1 MRARAAKRPRRERT
15 AGFGGGFL
23 SLLFKITGLALFLAA
38 IGIGLVY
45 VRLQHGDI
53 SLNFAR
59 DLVASAVSNELAGR
73 PVTVEDLALSQ
84 PADGGLSFVMRNV
97 TVRDTDGAPIAA
109 MPQAEVAIS
118 RGALMR
124 GRVAVRRVDL
134 VAPRLQV
141 FYSESGAL
149 SLRFERRADTPPAGS
164 PRDQRRGADA
174 ATVAAAQP
182 SDTAVPATAAGS
194 SGRSAGIQQ
203 ASEPRS
209 LDLLRIL
216 ADVSGRARRR
226 EDTSSYLRFIGLK
239 NAVVVVD
246 NGQRKSVWN
255 VTDGHIDLDHKTN
268 RSRIAGQATIESL
281 TGPWTARFTSDEVAN
296 SDLVEMTLAV
306 DGLNPRGL
314 GRMVPSWSAL
324 EGLDVPVSAE
334 AVLVLPIAGGIN
346 NASVKV
352 EIGRGRAQFGGP
364 QAPFIDFYGGAVEGR
379 FAGET
384 GRLDLAK
391 ADFSWAGGEVALMGA
406 AVRKPMPDRAMTYWP
421 FEVATTSGKLID
433 MQSKA
438 DAKIEQLVMRGTA
451 VPLEERVVLDLLQ
464 LRAAGAEISL
474 KGDVSTAGNVP
485 RVTIDGRIAP
495 MTAQSLHA
503 IWPVSIAPGA
513 RTWMRDHLRKGQ
525 TPGGTFRI
533 VSQGGPTALDPTAP
547 VEMKTSMTLEA
558 TGVELSLV
566 GQLPPLEIP
575 RALVRIEGGAA
586 EITAT
591 DASVLGSENR
601 RVSFKG
607 VRLTAVETAPGDQ
620 PTAEVAFRV
629 QGSLGAVAE
638 LADRDGL
645 ALFRSAGF
653 ALPSLDG
660 KIDGALKLTM
670 PLGDNVQLSEIR
682 NEGKIA
688 VTDVRAKNVFAN
700 LDINGGK
707 FAIDLNDRSI
717 DVKGDLLAKGVP
729 AKINWQYLTNLAAE
743 RQPPLRLTMML
754 DNADRTALGLDV
766 ADVVQGETPV
776 EVTVQREAKGDLATK
791 VRIDLTKAEVMIDSI
806 NWRKAP
812 GRAATFQFDAAKGP
826 GTGAAAR
833 IELQNVKFV
842 GDDAAIEGWMAIGPD
857 NKLREMAFPNFS
869 VNVVTRLD
877 VQGKKRLPENVWEIT
892 ARGKTFDGKDVF
904 RALFDLGQ
912 ASEKFV
918 AKDKPGLD
926 LDAEIETVIG
936 FSDTS
941 LRNVKIKASKRNE
954 KLTALNATGVL
965 EGNKPFVAEL
975 AQTPQGRQLRA
986 QSMDAG
992 QTFKLVGFYPNAVG
1006 GEMKLQVDL
1015 DARCATE
1022 KSGILWTRNFA
1033 VLGDP
1038 IVSEVLQSADN
1049 APSSTQ
1055 GGPKKRV
1062 VRSQF
1067 DFDVM
1072 GVPFAIGPG
1081 NFVMNEAFIRGPLI
1095 GASWRGKVDFR
1106 QRLLQVGGTYVP
1118 AAGLNSALGAILGPL
1133 TGGAQGDGLLGITF
1147 AVQGAIANPQ
1157 VIVNPFSLVAP
1168 GIFREIFQMTP
1179 ESYRLNPCADA
1190 STPAAKAPVN
1200 GAPRVQPTPAQQR
1213 PGGTVPR
1220 RAPTVKDA
1228 QQVAPG
1234 WSADVNSA
1242 GRTN

>member
-1 MRARAAKRPRRERT
+1 MRV
-15 AGFGGGFL
+15 GGGVVSLFLKVTGLAIFL
-23 SLLFKITGLALFLAA
+23 SLVGVGLL
-38 IGIGLVY
+38 Y
-45 VRLQHGDI
+45 VRLQHGEI
-53 SLNFAR
+53 SLSFAS
-59 DLVASAVSNELAGR
+59 DLVASAMSNELAGR

-84 PADGGLSFVMRNV
+84 PEDGGLSLIMRNV

-109 MPQAEVAIS
+109 MPQAAVAIS
-118 RGALMR
+118 RSALFK
-124 GRVAVRRVDL
+124 GRVAVKRVDL

-141 FYSESGAL
+141 FYSETGAL
-149 SLRFERRADTPPAGS
+149 SLKFERRADAAAAGGPTS
-164 PRDQRRGADA
+164 QRDPRRGAGEPA
-174 ATVAAAQP
+174 GASSEPAAA
-182 SDTAVPATAAGS
+182 VAAGS
-194 SGRSAGIQQ
+194 GRGAALQQ

-216 ADVSGRARRR
+216 ADISRRARKGQ
-226 EDTSSYLRFIGLK
+226 DSSSYLRFVGLK

-255 VTDGHIDLDHKTN
+255 VTDGHLDLDHQSN
-268 RSRIAGQATIESL
+268 RSRIVGRATIESL
-281 TGPWTARFTSDEVAN
+281 TGPVSARFSSDEVEN
-296 SDLVEMTLAV
+296 SDLVEMTLAI
-306 DGLNPRGL
+306 DGLNPRGI

-324 EGLDVPVSAE
+324 EGLDVPVKAE
-334 AVLVLPIAGGIN
+334 AVLVLPIAGGIT
-346 NASVKV
+346 NAAVKV
-352 EIGRGRAQFGGP
+352 DIGRGRAQIGGP
-364 QAPFIDFYGGAVEGR
+364 QSPVLDFYSGAIEGR
-379 FAGET
+379 FAGEN
-384 GRLDLAK
+384 GRLDLSK
-391 ADFSWAGGEVALMGA
+391 ADFKWSGGEVALAGA
-406 AVRKPMPDRAMTYWP
+406 AVRKPMPEGSTTYWP
-421 FEVATTSGKLID
+421 FEVKTSSGMLID
-433 MQSKA
+433 TQTKVAS
-438 DAKIEQLVMRGTA
+438 KIEQLAVRGTA
-451 VPLEERVVLDLLQ
+451 VPLDQRLVLDNLQ
-464 LRAAGAEISL
+464 LKAAGADISL
-474 KGDVSTAGNVP
+474 KGDLSSAGGVP
-485 RVTIDGRIAP
+485 RVAIDGKIAP
-495 MTAQSLHA
+495 MTAASLHA
-503 IWPVSIAPGA
+503 IWPESIASAA

-533 VSQGGPTALDPTAP
+533 VSQGGPTSVDPNAP

-558 TGVELSLV
+558 TGLELALI

-586 EITAT
+586 EITAP

-620 PTAEVAFRV
+620 PTAEIAFRV
-629 QGSLGAVAE
+629 QGSLGAMAD
-638 LADRDGL
+638 LADREGL
-645 ALFRSAGF
+645 ALFRSAGV
-653 ALPSLDG
+653 ALPALDG
-660 KIDGALKLTM
+660 KVDGAIKLTM
-670 PLGDNVQLSEIR
+670 PLGDSVQLSEVR
-682 NEGKIA
+682 NEGKI
-688 VTDVRAKNVFAN
+688 VVSDLRAKNLFAN

-707 FAIDLNDRSI
+707 FNIDLNDRAI

-743 RQPPLRLTMML
+743 RQPPMRLTMTL
-754 DNADRTALGLDV
+754 DNADRNALGLDV

-776 EVTVQREAKGDLATK
+776 EVTVQREAKGDLGTK
-791 VRIDLTKAEVMIDSI
+791 VRIDLTKAEVMIEAI

-812 GRAATFQFDAAKGP
+812 GRGATFQFDVAKGP

-833 IELQNVKFV
+833 LELQNVKFV

-877 VQGKKRLPENVWEIT
+877 VQGKKRLPENVWDIT

-912 ASEKFV
+912 GAEKFV
-918 AKDKPGLD
+918 ARDKPGLD

-936 FSDTS
+936 FSDTN

-954 KLTALNATGVL
+954 KLTALNVTGAL
-965 EGNKPFVAEL
+965 EGNKAFAAEL
-975 AQTPQGRQLRA
+975 AMTQQGRQIRA

-1015 DARCATE
+1015 DAKCSTE
-1022 KSGILWTRNFA
+1022 KSGILWSRNFA

-1038 IVSEVLQSADN
+1038 IVSEVLQNADTAPNAGAASSAKR
-1049 APSSTQ
+1049 Q
-1055 GGPKKRV
+1055 RV

-1072 GVPFAIGPG
+1072 GIPFAIGPG
-1081 NFVMNEAFIRGPLI
+1081 NFVMNDAFIRGPLI

-1106 QRLLQVGGTYVP
+1106 SRVLQVGGTYVP
-1118 AAGLNSALGAILGPL
+1118 AAGLNAALGSILGPL
-1133 TGGAQGDGLLGITF
+1133 TGGAHGDGLLGITF
-1147 AVQGAIANPQ
+1147 AVQGAIASPQ

-1179 ESYRLNPCADA
+1179 ETYRLNPCADA
-1190 STPAAKAPVN
+1190 PSPSAARQPAQPGVPRAQQIPPRPASSTP
-1200 GAPRVQPTPAQQR
+1200 RR
-1213 PGGTVPR
+1213 PI
-1220 RAPTVKDA
+1220 APTVKDA
-1228 QQVAPG
+1228 QQAAPG
-1234 WSADVNSA
+1234 WTSEVNSKGSA
-1242 GRTN
+1242 P